1 MAANETVQ
9 PAIKAV
15 RADLYTVDTPL
26 RRTLRRFRR
35 HRLAVLG
42 LGIVLVLIV
51 LAVVGSEAAANK
63 QNLAGANLPPS
74 AREALG
80 GAIPHPARLGRP
92 EEYAALVLHVVGN
105 EMLNGEVIRVDGALR
120 MAPR

>member
-15 RADLYTVDTPL
+15 RADLYAVDTPL

-74 AREALG
+74 AAHWLG
-80 GAIPHPARLGRP
+80 TDQIGRDVLSRT
-92 EEYAALVLHVVGN
+92 LVGGRVSLLVG
-105 EMLNGEVIRVDGALR
+105 LVSVFFSTSIGIVLGAL
-120 MAPR
+120 AGY